1 MINCPPNLC
10 INIYFFIN
18 PHKNKKKDI
27 KICVRLLSQVESLCI
42 FLFFEV
48 KKKKKKNQEGGF
60 SILVENHD
68 ISYGHVSIMDLNA
81 RIVIKEYVE
90 QQKLL

>member
-1 MINCPPNLC
+1 MYIYIYFLLIHTKTKRKTSKSVCAFFPKLNLC
-10 INIYFFIN
+10 AFFSSLRL
-18 PHKNKKKDI
+18 KK
-27 KICVRLLSQVESLCI
+27 R
-42 FLFFEV
+42 
-48 KKKKKKNQEGGF
+48 KKEKKNQERGF